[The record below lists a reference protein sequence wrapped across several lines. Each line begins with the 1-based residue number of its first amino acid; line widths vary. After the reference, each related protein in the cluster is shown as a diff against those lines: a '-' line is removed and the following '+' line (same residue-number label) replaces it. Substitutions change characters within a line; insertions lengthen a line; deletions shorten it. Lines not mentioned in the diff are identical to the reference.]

1 MAIAF
6 FPGKFQPVHLGH
18 IITIMNI
25 YDKYDKII
33 VGITTDTPEVLT
45 QEHRKEVFETVFK
58 HLPKVEVV
66 LINEVITGSKNLDH
80 LPDFDVC
87 LTGNELVIETMQKL
101 GKHAQHL
108 ERSIGIGYSGREI
121 RTLLGKHYDKENL

>member
-33 VGITTDTPEVLT
+33 IGITSDTPEILSL
-45 QEHRKEVFETVFK
+45 EERKEIFNTVFK
-58 HLPKVEVV
+58 HLPKIEII
-66 LINEVITGSKNLDH
+66 LIKQVITGSKNVDY
-80 LPDFDVC
+80 LPKFDIC
-87 LTGNELVIETMQKL
+87 LTGNDLVIKTMHKL
-101 GKHAQHL
+101 GKKAKYL
-108 ERSIGIGYSGREI
+108 DRSIGIGYSGREI
-121 RTLLGKHYDKENL
+121 RTLLNKYNK